1 MTNRKLQ
8 PTGSPAPAKIRVK
21 LNLAANPKAK
31 QPREA
36 PSGPPP
42 PSRTVQLLALAHHF
56 QHLLDTGQ
64 AKDLA
69 DIARLGGISR
79 ARATQ
84 IANLAFLAPSIQ
96 EQVIFGEAEVGEH
109 ALRPLL
115 GWVDWEVQKDLLAKK
130 RGS

>member
-36 PSGPPP
+36 HSGPPP
-42 PSRTVQLLALAHHF
+42 PSRVVQLLALAHHF

-84 IANLAFLAPSIQ
+84 IANLALLAPSIQ
-96 EQVIFGEAEVGEH
+96 ERVLLQEGYEDQIIGEH
-109 ALRPLL
+109 ALRDLARM
-115 GWVDWEVQKDLLAKK
+115 VDWVEQQKVCKL
-130 RGS
+130 